1 MTAGSIDA
9 DREAAGLRTAGRV
22 GVLGFGTMGAGIAQ
36 VAAAA
41 GAQVHVWDTD
51 DAALGAGM
59 GRIGAF
65 LAGGVQRGKVTE
77 AQRDAT
83 LARITTT
90 TSLDDLAGV
99 DLVVEAVV
107 EVRDVKVALLPRV
120 AAAAGPDAVIATNT
134 SALSV
139 TDLAAHVPG
148 PHRVAG
154 MHFFNPAPLMPLVEV
169 VRALQSAP
177 ETVERVVG
185 AAEAFGKRPVVVED
199 RPGFLVNRILMP
211 YLNDVIAAYDDG
223 LASAE
228 DIDTAIRLGLGHPR
242 GPLELLDLIG
252 LDTHHHATSAA
263 YAATHDPVFA
273 PPPLLTRMV
282 EARRLGCKSG
292 SGFRTGEG
300 A

>member
-1 MTAGSIDA
+1 MTTGSIDA
-9 DREAAGLRTAGRV
+9 DPEAPGLRTGGRV
-22 GVLGFGTMGAGIAQ
+22 AVLGGGTMGAGIAQ

-51 DAALGAGM
+51 DAALRAGR
-59 GRIGAF
+59 GRIEAF
-65 LAGGVQRGKVTE
+65 LAGGVQRGKVSE

-83 LARITTT
+83 LARITAT
-90 TSLDDLAGV
+90 TSLDDLAGAG
-99 DLVVEAVV
+99 LVVEAVV
-107 EVRDVKVALLPRV
+107 EDRDVKVALLPRV

-169 VRALQSAP
+169 VRALQTAQ
-177 ETVERVVG
+177 ETVERVVA

-211 YLNDVIAAYDDG
+211 YLNDVVAAYDDG
-223 LASAE
+223 LATAE

-263 YAATHDPVFA
+263 YTATHDPVFA

-282 EARRLGCKSG
+282 EAGRLGRKSG
-292 SGFRTGEG
+292 SGFRTGEE